1 MRIAVIGG
9 GIAGIASA
17 RALAQRHEV
26 VLFEK
31 EPRLGG
37 HTHTHTLE
45 MAGRQYRIDS
55 GFIVHNP
62 GNYPLFSAFLRELG
76 IGTRETEMSF
86 AVHNRALGMY
96 CNAHDLG
103 GLFCQKRN
111 LASPAFWRMLIE
123 IRRFYRECPAL
134 LASAEDGPTLGE
146 YLRAGGYGRYFT
158 ENHLIPMASA
168 LWSSPSARIL
178 DFPAKYLVAFMANH
192 HMLQLSGRPVWRVLE
207 NGSSS
212 YVEKLAAQWP
222 VDVRLGAGVRRVNR
236 FESHVELE
244 TADGNERFDQAVFA
258 CHSDQTLAMLGAPS
272 TAEREILGAIRYAS
286 NETVLHRDA
295 SVLPPDRRAWAAW
308 NADIPADPSAPCTV
322 SYCMNILQGVDSPEP
337 FIVSLNQ
344 RGQIAPD
351 KIFAVMD
358 YQHPQYDHAMVRAQT
373 RRGEIQGLNRSW
385 FCGAYWGFGFHED
398 GFRSGHEVAQAL
410 LERE

>member
-9 GIAGIASA
+9 GIAGLSSA
-17 RALAQRHEV
+17 WALSQRHEV

-37 HTHTHTLE
+37 HTHTHTVE

-62 GNYPLFSAFLRELG
+62 GNYPLFSAFLRQLG

-96 CNAHDLG
+96 YNAHDLG
-103 GLFCQKRN
+103 SLFCQKRN
-111 LASPAFWRMLIE
+111 LASPAFWRMLAE

-134 LASAEDGPTLGE
+134 LASDEDGPTLGE
-146 YLRAGGYGRYFT
+146 YLRAGGYGNYFT

-192 HMLQLSGRPVWRVLE
+192 YMLQLTGRPVWRVLE

-212 YVEKLAAQWP
+212 YVEKLAGQWP
-222 VDVRLGAGVRRVNR
+222 VEVRLGAGVRRVSR
-236 FESHVELE
+236 LESHVEVE
-244 TADGNERFDQAVFA
+244 TADGGERFDQVVFA
-258 CHSDQTLAMLGAPS
+258 CHSDQALAMLDTPS
-272 TAEREILGAIRYAS
+272 AAERDILGAIRYAS
-286 NETVLHRDA
+286 NETVLHCDA

-308 NADIPADPSAPCTV
+308 NADIPADPAAPCTV

-344 RGQIAPD
+344 RGQIDPD

-358 YQHPQYDHAMVRAQT
+358 YQHPQYDHAMVRAQA
-373 RRGEIQGLNRSW
+373 RRGEIQGRHRSW